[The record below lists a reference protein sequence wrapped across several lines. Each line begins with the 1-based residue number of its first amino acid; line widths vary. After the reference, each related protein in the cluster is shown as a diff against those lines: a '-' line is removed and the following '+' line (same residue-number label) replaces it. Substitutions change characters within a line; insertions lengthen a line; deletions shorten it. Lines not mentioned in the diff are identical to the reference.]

1 MVQELKGQLSAG
13 KNKFAI
19 VVSRF
24 NEFVT
29 NKLVDGAVDCLQR
42 HGAGEDQITIIWVPG
57 TIEITVVAK
66 KVAES
71 GNYSAVLCLGAVT
84 MFVSRSPAASA
95 RSIMIPAYRRFSAC

>member
-42 HGAGEDQITIIWVPG
+42 HGAGEDQITIIWV
-57 TIEITVVAK
+57 
-66 KVAES
+66 
-71 GNYSAVLCLGAVT
+71 
-84 MFVSRSPAASA
+84 
-95 RSIMIPAYRRFSAC
+95 